1 LSFSFNGR
9 SVGRLDDA
17 ANVAPGKLAQT
28 MSNTAVI
35 DVAVGVAVVA
45 LLVARQMRARP
56 VREGSA
62 ARISAVLGIIGL
74 VELSDASKGHSLG
87 TAPVVWIV
95 VSLLVGGGLGAARAF
110 STKVWRLPDGSA
122 MSQGTVVTAVLWVVS
137 LAAHLAMEVGIDH
150 STKIVG
156 LGASSL
162 LLYLAVTLGVQR
174 EVLRRRAGLTATGPR
189 W

>member
-1 LSFSFNGR
+1 
-9 SVGRLDDA
+9 
-17 ANVAPGKLAQT
+17 
-28 MSNTAVI
+28 MSNTALIDIVI
-35 DVAVGVAVVA
+35 GVAVVG

-62 ARISAVLGIIGL
+62 TRISVILGVIGL
-74 VELSDASKGHSLG
+74 IELSDATKGHSVG

-95 VSLLVGGGLGAARAF
+95 ASLVVGGALGAARAF
-110 STKVWRLPDGSA
+110 STKIWRVQDGSA
-122 MSQGTVVTAVLWVVS
+122 MSKGTVVTAVLWVVS
-137 LAAHLAMEVGIDH
+137 LGAHLAMEVGINH
-150 STKIVG
+150 STKIAG

-174 EVLRRRAGLTATGPR
+174 EVLRRRAGMPAVGTR